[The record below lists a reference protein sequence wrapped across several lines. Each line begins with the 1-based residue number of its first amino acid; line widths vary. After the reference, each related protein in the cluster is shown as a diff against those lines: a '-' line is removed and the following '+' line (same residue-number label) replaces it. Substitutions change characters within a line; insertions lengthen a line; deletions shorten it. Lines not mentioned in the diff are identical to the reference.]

1 MRKFF
6 KKTYLYLLAIPVL
19 FTVLGAASNQI
30 VLFAN
35 NDKFPVMMND
45 AGVKRYTAEV
55 EDAKSD
61 PEVDQTL
68 IPDVEDGMMD
78 QTHCFMTSKTH
89 LNFLADVFDFGTA
102 YYSVGDGLLF
112 LGGWAWTFMPF
123 VWGFAVV
130 RKLRETS
137 DQA

>member
-1 MRKFF
+1 MKEFLRK
-6 KKTYLYLLAIPVL
+6 TCLYLLAIPVL
-19 FTVLGAASNQI
+19 LTVLGTASNQV

-35 NDKFPVMMND
+35 HDKFPVMMND

-55 EDAKSD
+55 EAAKSD
-61 PEVDQTL
+61 PEVDPAS

-78 QTHCFMTSKTH
+78 QTHCFMTNKTH
-89 LNFLADVFDFGTA
+89 LNFLADIFDLGTA

-112 LGGWAWTFMPF
+112 LGDWTWKFMPF

-130 RKLRETS
+130 RKLRET
-137 DQA
+137 Q